1 MLQRFY
7 AIAANTFVETIR
19 QPIYGVI
26 LLATAILLIL
36 NVSLAAFTLDDDDKL
51 LLSLGLS
58 TLLMSGLF
66 LSAFSAASVLTRE
79 IENKT
84 VLTVISKPVSRPVF
98 ILGKFAGLIAAL
110 AVAFYLSTLVF
121 VLSVRHGVLE
131 NSSDPWDA
139 PVLAL
144 GFGSLF
150 VALFV
155 AGFCNYFYG
164 KDFPTMVFGTATPLL
179 TLSVVLVGKLDEHWE
194 VIPFGSNFFG
204 GQVIIAAYLV
214 LLIVMVTAAV
224 ALAASTRFGQLMTL
238 VICTAVLGLG
248 IISDYAIGQYEQSS
262 VLAAIAYRAIPNVG
276 PFWIIDGLH
285 AGTEKTAVGFKYIS
299 YVTCYALLLTTGILS
314 IAVAAFQ
321 KREVG

>member
-66 LSAFSAASVLTRE
+66 LSAFSAAGVLTRE
-79 IENKT
+79 IDNKT
-84 VLTVISKPVSRPVF
+84 VLTVISKPVGRPIF
-98 ILGKFAGLIAAL
+98 ILGKFAGLMAAL
-110 AVAFYLSTLVF
+110 AVAFYLCTLVF

-131 NSSDPWDA
+131 NTSDPWDA

-164 KDFPTMVFGTATPLL
+164 KDFPTMVFTLLTPLL
-179 TLSVVLVGKLDEHWE
+179 TISVLLIGKLDEHWD
-194 VIPFGSNFFG
+194 VIPFASNFVG
-204 GQVIIAAYLV
+204 GQVLIAAYLV
-214 LLIVMVTAAV
+214 SLIVMVTAAV

-238 VICTAVLGLG
+238 VICTTVLGLG

-285 AGTEKTAVGFKYIS
+285 AGTEKTAVGLKYIS

-314 IAVAAFQ
+314 IGVAAFQ

>member
-164 KDFPTMVFGTATPLL
+164 KDFPTMVFGTVTPLL

-238 VICTAVLGLG
+238 VICTAVLALG

>member
-131 NSSDPWDA
+131 NTSDPWDA

-164 KDFPTMVFGTATPLL
+164 KDFPTMVFGTVTPLL

-238 VICTAVLGLG
+238 IICTTVLALG

-262 VLAAIAYRAIPNVG
+262 ILAAIAYRAIPNVG